1 MRRRHR
7 KYICLI
13 LLCGCCLA
21 GCQAAPEEVKEAAEN
36 YNENVQM
43 DEIEITK
50 CDLEGVKNS
59 VDEALQLQ
67 PNNMTLP
74 ASVDFSGIEEINELE
89 LAYQSDFIRKKEQ
102 VASIFGITD
111 TNWQEPEMFLKNDRT
126 VTLGDDTYALS
137 VSDNGFFCAMLPDFY
152 KIIQEDT
159 TTLQRLYRIDEGD
172 STEDT
177 CVLNG
182 VQTTISE
189 QVAYA
194 GNWIDELELLNEDF
208 EYCVKTVALRQDET
222 EKNALTMEICKLYK
236 GVMLDTCGGKIEFED
251 NVGTLKTISSE
262 FVVVLLQKDKIDY
275 FTTTDGLL
283 TVNEKNTLNELIDL
297 PSAIRIVEKELSG
310 FQTIHI
316 SDIEIIYELEP
327 VYDSTEEKANRAE
340 PGGKVIARPIY
351 RFLIDREYEDGGIGF
366 IAGDTFNYFIN
377 VDMVTGEVDLN
388 LDMSVYKQGDE

>member
-1 MRRRHR
+1 MRKRQKLH
-7 KYICLI
+7 ICLI

-43 DEIEITK
+43 DEIAITK

-59 VDEALQLQ
+59 VDEALQLR

-74 ASVDFSGIEEINELE
+74 SSVDFSEVEEINELK
-89 LAYQSDFIRKKEQ
+89 LVYQSDFLNKREQ

-111 TNWQEPEMFLKNDRT
+111 SNWENVELPLENDRT
-126 VTLGDDTYALS
+126 MTLGDDTYVLN
-137 VSDNGFFCAMLPDFY
+137 VSDNGFFCAVLPDFY
-152 KIIQEDT
+152 KKLEEDT
-159 TTLQRLYRIDEGD
+159 TVLQTLYRIDEGD
-172 STEDT
+172 SAEDI

-182 VQTTISE
+182 TQTTISE
-189 QVAYA
+189 QVSYVE
-194 GNWIDELELLNEDF
+194 NWIDELELLGDDF
-208 EYCVKTVALRQDET
+208 DYRIKTVALRQDET
-222 EKNALTMEICKLYK
+222 GNNALTMDISKSYR
-236 GVMLDTCGGKIEFED
+236 GVMLDTCGGKIEVED
-251 NVGTLKTISSE
+251 NVGTLKTIGSS
-262 FVVVLLQKDKIDY
+262 FMVALLQKNKIDY
-275 FTTTDGLL
+275 FTTADGLL
-283 TVNEKNTLNELIDL
+283 SINEKNTLNELIDL

-316 SDIEIIYELEP
+316 SDIEIMYELEP
-327 VYDSTEEKANRAE
+327 VYDSTEKNANNAE
-340 PGGKVIARPIY
+340 PGGKVVARPIY

-366 IAGDTFNYFIN
+366 IAGDTLNYFIN

>member
-1 MRRRHR
+1 
-7 KYICLI
+7 
-13 LLCGCCLA
+13 
-21 GCQAAPEEVKEAAEN
+21 
-36 YNENVQM
+36 
-43 DEIEITK
+43 
-50 CDLEGVKNS
+50 
-59 VDEALQLQ
+59 
-67 PNNMTLP
+67 
-74 ASVDFSGIEEINELE
+74 
-89 LAYQSDFIRKKEQ
+89 
-102 VASIFGITD
+102 
-111 TNWQEPEMFLKNDRT
+111 
-126 VTLGDDTYALS
+126 
-137 VSDNGFFCAMLPDFY
+137 
-152 KIIQEDT
+152 
-159 TTLQRLYRIDEGD
+159 
-172 STEDT
+172 
-177 CVLNG
+177 
-182 VQTTISE
+182 
-189 QVAYA
+189 
-194 GNWIDELELLNEDF
+194 
-208 EYCVKTVALRQDET
+208 
-222 EKNALTMEICKLYK
+222 MEICKLYK

>member
-36 YNENVQM
+36 YNENVQIN
-43 DEIEITK
+43 EVEITK

>member
-1 MRRRHR
+1 MRKRQKLH
-7 KYICLI
+7 ICLI

>member
-1 MRRRHR
+1 MRKRQKLH
-7 KYICLI
+7 ICLI

-36 YNENVQM
+36 YNENVQIN
-43 DEIEITK
+43 EVEITK